1 MGKLLSRKLAVTILT
16 VAIVALNKA
25 FGLSLSEEEVLA
37 LVGLAV
43 SYLVAQGWVDGRE
56 GAKNEKPAEW
66 PVVRPDGSTT
76 THGSVR

>member
-1 MGKLLSRKLAVTILT
+1 MGKLLSRKLAVTLLT
-16 VAIVALNKA
+16 AAIVAVNKA
-25 FGLSLSEEEVLA
+25 LGLGLSEEEVLA

-56 GAKNEKPAEW
+56 VVKNEKPSEW

-76 THGSVR
+76 THP